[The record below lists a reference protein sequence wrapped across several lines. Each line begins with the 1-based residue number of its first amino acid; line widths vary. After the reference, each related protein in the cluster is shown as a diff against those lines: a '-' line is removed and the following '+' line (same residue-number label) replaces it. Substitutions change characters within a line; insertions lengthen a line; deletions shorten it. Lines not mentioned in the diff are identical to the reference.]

1 MLCVKF
7 CLVFALFFPS
17 LQHNVINS
25 QSEMLHASQ
34 HITKSHFS
42 IVVKQCLEENK
53 FVCII
58 ESYRKG
64 LIFQQVSAQ
73 FNVSILKKKYYCPV
87 TVISLFETN

>member
-7 CLVFALFFPS
+7 CPVFALFFPS

-42 IVVKQCLEENK
+42 IVVKRCFEENK
-53 FVCII
+53 FVCIM

-73 FNVSILKKKYYCPV
+73 FNVSILKKKYYCPGV
-87 TVISLFETN
+87 SYFTF